1 MAVLARTPARPHNLP
16 TAIPGAEVH
25 TTRRRAIGTIAVMLA
40 LLTLAQPLALVVGSA
55 GLKATYGGADLHSQW
70 QAYISRPA
78 PDVLFLGSSD
88 MRTDVDRGLVAA
100 GLTAA
105 AGHPITVGSIG
116 AAAEVAEYLYALTYR
131 VMERP
136 SHPRLLVLSTNA
148 PLFKPSYDCDYCRR
162 GVRDQV
168 TQDLWQISD
177 PFDPGFARVALRVS
191 PNPGELVKG
200 YLLPAYAYYPQAMV
214 LAQCAAIDAGRRLTA
229 ATGIPEPETLKA
241 DSPCQLGAHP
251 LPEERLTPDTLAWWR
266 KLFATG
272 FLNHY
277 TFSSAKMGWFRET
290 VALAR
295 ARGATV
301 VFMQAPYYR
310 MRDVSAEVQDVFAA
324 RIVQFAAEL
333 QVPYIDLLTNLND
346 DVSLWADP
354 LHLNRWGAAQFAPD
368 LVAALAATRTLP

>member
-16 TAIPGAEVH
+16 TAIPGTEVH
-25 TTRRRAIGTIAVMLA
+25 TTRRRAIATLAVVLA
-40 LLTLAQPLALVVGSA
+40 LLALAQPLGVVLGDA

-70 QAYISRPA
+70 QAYISHPA

-88 MRTDVDRGLVAA
+88 MRTDVDRALVAA

-105 AGHPITVGSIG
+105 AGHPITVGALG
-116 AAAEVAEYLYALTYR
+116 AAAEVAEYMYALTYR

-200 YLLPAYAYYPQAMV
+200 YVLPAYAYYPQAMV
-214 LAQCAAIDAGRRLTA
+214 LAQCSAIDTGRRLTA
-229 ATGIPEPETLKA
+229 ATGVSEPEVLKA

-251 LPEERLTPDTLAWWR
+251 LPEERLTPETLAWWR
-266 KLFATG
+266 KLFDTG
-272 FLNHY
+272 FLNNY
-277 TFSSAKMGWFRET
+277 SFSDAKTAWFREM

-295 ARGATV
+295 GRGAAV

-310 MRDVSAEVQDVFAA
+310 MRDVSPEVQDLFAA
-324 RIVQFAAEL
+324 RIVQFAAE
-333 QVPYIDLLTNLND
+333 QRVPYINLLTRLND
-346 DVSLWADP
+346 DVNLWADP
-354 LHLNRWGAAQFAPD
+354 LHLNRWGAAEFAPD
-368 LVAALAATRTLP
+368 LVAALAATGTLP